1 MHILITGGAG
11 FIGSNLAEFHL
22 AQGHKVHAVDDL
34 STGRLENIATY
45 RDNPDFRF
53 DHDDI
58 LTWDGLE
65 KAVTW
70 ADRIYH
76 MAAVV
81 GVFRV
86 LEDPVRVL
94 AINSASTERL
104 LRMAHAGRWSPQ
116 ILIASSSEVYGH
128 GLPDR
133 RKGAKEN
140 TEDGGNE
147 DPRQYPFEG
156 FREDLE
162 PMVGSSAVSRWNY
175 PISKLTS
182 EALGLSFARKFGSFV
197 VVARIFNTIGPRQ
210 MGRYGMVVPRF
221 VEQAVAGQPITVF
234 GDGRQMR
241 SFCDVRDT
249 VAALDLLL
257 KNPESS
263 GQIVNVGNNREI
275 SILELAEMVRTLA
288 NSSSVINFISHE
300 EAYREKFEETY
311 RRKPDLEKFFRLT
324 GYRHQWTL
332 EDTIKDLVSREKSSG
347 G

>member
-11 FIGSNLAEFHL
+11 FIGSNLAEYHL
-22 AQGHKVHAVDDL
+22 AQGHKIHVVDDL
-34 STGRLENIATY
+34 STGCLENIASFQG
-45 RDNPDFRF
+45 NPDFRF
-53 DHDDI
+53 DNDDI

-94 AINSASTERL
+94 AINSASTERM

-128 GLPDR
+128 GLPGRQVCTPKDCEDSGIEDR
-133 RKGAKEN
+133 R
-140 TEDGGNE
+140 
-147 DPRQYPFEG
+147 QYQVGE

-175 PISKLTS
+175 PISKLVS
-182 EALGLSFARKFGSFV
+182 EAMGLSYARKFGSFV
-197 VVARIFNTIGPRQ
+197 VVARLFNTIGPRQ
-210 MGRYGMVVPRF
+210 RGRYGMVVPRF
-221 VEQAVAGQPITVF
+221 VGQAVAGQPLTIF

-249 VAALDLLL
+249 VTALDLLL

-275 SILELAEMVRTLA
+275 SILELAQMVRAQA
-288 NSSSVINFISHE
+288 NSSSVIDYVSYE

-311 RRKPDLEKFFRLT
+311 RRKPYLEKLFQLT

-332 EDTIKDLVSREKSSG
+332 EDTIRDLISREKSSEG
-347 G
+347 

>member
-11 FIGSNLAEFHL
+11 FIGSNLAEHHL
-22 AQGHKVHAVDDL
+22 AQGHKVHVVDDL
-34 STGRLENIATY
+34 STGCLENIATY

-94 AINSASTERL
+94 AINSASTERV
-104 LRMAHAGRWSPQ
+104 LRMVKASSWSPQ

-128 GLPDR
+128 GLPGR
-133 RKGAKEN
+133 RGEAGSEAAEN
-140 TEDGGNE
+140 GSE
-147 DPRQYPFEG
+147 DPRQYQFEG
-156 FREDLE
+156 FREDLD

-182 EALGLSFARKFGSFV
+182 EAMGLSYARKFGCCV
-197 VVARIFNTIGPRQ
+197 VIARIFNTIGPRQ

-221 VEQAVAGQPITVF
+221 VGQAVSGQPITVF

-257 KNPESS
+257 RNPESR

-275 SILELAEMVRTLA
+275 SILELAQMVRSLAGSSSEIALPAAGEPGHTNSVLISSVKMLTLA
-288 NSSSVINFISHE
+288 S
-300 EAYREKFEETY
+300 
-311 RRKPDLEKFFRLT
+311 
-324 GYRHQWTL
+324 Q
-332 EDTIKDLVSREKSSG
+332 
-347 G
+347 